1 MKRFTA
7 AAVAAATAIS
17 LSTSAAFAAE
27 DASSQQ
33 NSGSSSNNF
42 VSAPHDGST
51 EASSESSRKDDWKTW
66 DGFYGSSYKNDI
78 ANKYPAGTTADIL
91 WGVGIAAVALLGA
104 GAFAFVNGMVPGL
117 NLG

>member
-33 NSGSSSNNF
+33 DTSNSSNAQT
-42 VSAPHDGST
+42 SAPHKGSA
-51 EASSESSRKDDWKTW
+51 EASSESSSKDGGKAWFE
-66 DGFYGSSYKNDI
+66 FYGSSYENDI
-78 ANKYPAGTTADIL
+78 KAGYPGGTTADIL

-104 GAFAFVNGMVPGL
+104 GAFAVVNGMVPGL

>member
-27 DASSQQ
+27 DSSSQQ
-33 NSGSSSNNF
+33 NSGNSSDAR
-42 VSAPHDGST
+42 VSAPHEGSA
-51 EASSESSRKDDWKTW
+51 EASSDSSSKDGGKAWVD
-66 DGFYGSSYKNDI
+66 FYGSSYENDDK
-78 ANKYPAGTTADIL
+78 ADYPVGTTADIL

-104 GAFAFVNGMVPGL
+104 GAFAVVNGMVPGL